1 MKLEKNRT
9 LLFAKIA
16 CLAVLLILSCGPK
29 ERIAVN
35 QLDTPEHHT
44 FTGLK
49 LLDQEKYSDASR
61 AFKMAIQLNK
71 NYSRAYAGMAL
82 VNIYTGKFKAA
93 WDNLDLALK
102 NANDDSERL
111 FVNVAKIRYHI
122 TNNAD
127 QNWLEMAKEQ
137 FQQAIAIDAEYSP
150 AYYYMGL
157 AYKKALEFGEAG
169 QMFATVI
176 QLKKSHIFDA
186 NNQLVFLQ
194 EVKSANP
201 KTQTGKRIALA
212 ENITRADAAA
222 LFINELQIREVYRQ
236 SGRQIDTAVKSLSTE
251 TERESE
257 KKNDLSIESETATET
272 PSIAAV
278 SVPVKVLAKDIADHP
293 LKSDIEAI
301 LEIGVRGLEND
312 PRGNFNPEEIISR
325 GEYATMLEDI
335 LIKLTGEKD
344 MPARYVS
351 SKSLFPDV
359 PAEMPYFHAIISVT
373 SQGIMK
379 AKNIKTGEFCPLKPL
394 SGAEALLTIRIL
406 KDKFKIVD

>member
-1 MKLEKNRT
+1 MKLNKNRT
-9 LLFAKIA
+9 LLLAKIA
-16 CLAVLLILSCGPK
+16 CLAALIIISCGPK

-61 AFKMAIQLNK
+61 AFRMAIQLNK

-111 FVNVAKIRYHI
+111 FVNVAKIRYYI

-137 FQQAIAIDAEYSP
+137 FQQAVAIDAEYSP

-176 QLKKSHIFDA
+176 QLKKSHIYDA

-212 ENITRADAAA
+212 ESITRADAAA
-222 LFINELQIREVYRQ
+222 LFIHELHIREVYRQ
-236 SGRQIDTAVKSLSTE
+236 SGQYGDHDIQTQSTE
-251 TERESE
+251 TGQESE
-257 KKNDLSIESETATET
+257 KINDLSIERGTVTESS
-272 PSIAAV
+272 SIAAV
-278 SVPVKVLAKDIADHP
+278 SVPVKVLAKDIADHH
-293 LKSDIEAI
+293 LKSDIEEI
-301 LEIGVRGLEND
+301 LEIGVKGLEND

-344 MPARYVS
+344 MSARYVS

-379 AKNIKTGEFCPLKPL
+379 AKNLKTGEFCPLKPL
-394 SGAEALLTIRIL
+394 SGAEALLTIRSL